1 MGLQEARQPSERMI
15 LKFGVRC
22 HRPAKVV
29 VPVVSL
35 VRYGWSVGAEIRTEA
50 DMFAMH
56 GLVGDFWSLG

>member
-1 MGLQEARQPSERMI
+1 MI

-22 HRPAKVV
+22 HRPAEVV

-56 GLVGDFWSLG
+56 GLVGDFWSPG